1 NFYKN
6 VRFWRDLGIPGPEP
20 KFLIGNMIPFFQK
33 NRALIDLEWTQKYG
47 KIYAFHG
54 ALANRTTLMIT
65 DVELVK
71 QVTTKDFAHFIN
83 RSYIPAYHELWNEN
97 MLNAEAAQWKKLRSL
112 ISPTFSSAKL
122 RGMNKLMTHCI
133 DKLTLYLDSVVAE
146 GDTITDTKKVI
157 GGFTIDVIASTS
169 FGTETNANGMLK
181 TVFIACFLKVFF
193 RATIAFTFPRWMLNI
208 LGIRTFFDEAPL
220 EFFGNLT
227 REMLKQRKESK
238 VKRNDFIQLLLDSEV
253 DEQQINSVNY
263 DKLTIDND
271 QPDQQSID
279 AKNVS
284 LSSSKK
290 KTLSEVEI
298 VAQCILFLIGGY
310 ETTSST
316 LSHALYLL
324 AKNNEFQERLHDEI
338 VEALEGLKE
347 NSEKYIDKLLNNI
360 PLLEATIKEVLRLY
374 PPISV
379 IFRRSTTDN
388 YDLGGYIIPKG
399 TNVEMSSYAIHRNPE
414 NYTDPDAF
422 NPKRFL
428 PENAHLL
435 KPYTYLP
442 FGAGPKNCLGMRF
455 AYQEIKLCL
464 VKLICRYRFSNTSKT
479 PEELTF
485 SKGSPLLVTET
496 FPVGIAKR

>member
-1 NFYKN
+1 
-6 VRFWRDLGIPGPEP
+6 
-20 KFLIGNMIPFFQK
+20 
-33 NRALIDLEWTQKYG
+33 
-47 KIYAFHG
+47 
-54 ALANRTTLMIT
+54 
-65 DVELVK
+65 
-71 QVTTKDFAHFIN
+71 
-83 RSYIPAYHELWNEN
+83 
-97 MLNAEAAQWKKLRSL
+97 
-112 ISPTFSSAKL
+112 
-122 RGMNKLMTHCI
+122 
-133 DKLTLYLDSVVAE
+133 
-146 GDTITDTKKVI
+146 
-157 GGFTIDVIASTS
+157 
-169 FGTETNANGMLK
+169 
-181 TVFIACFLKVFF
+181 
-193 RATIAFTFPRWMLNI
+193 
-208 LGIRTFFDEAPL
+208 
-220 EFFGNLT
+220 
-227 REMLKQRKESK
+227 
-238 VKRNDFIQLLLDSEV
+238 
-253 DEQQINSVNY
+253 
-263 DKLTIDND
+263 

-442 FGAGPKNCLGMRF
+442 FGAGPKN
-455 AYQEIKLCL
+455 
-464 VKLICRYRFSNTSKT
+464 
-479 PEELTF
+479 
-485 SKGSPLLVTET
+485 
-496 FPVGIAKR
+496 